1 VRCAVCKKIEIPLD
15 IENIDIKDVKFTDN
29 NEILITLESTVEGTH
44 CHCCGKFIKKYHGCS
59 RELKLQHLPIL
70 GKKTYLYIKPRRYI
84 CEFCDNNPT
93 TTQKLSWTNERSQYT
108 KEYEQH
114 ILLMLINST
123 VSDVSKK
130 EGITYDSIE
139 GVLNRLVDLKVDWHK
154 IKSLTTIGIDEV
166 SLKKGHSHFVTIVT
180 SVEDEGTIRLLA
192 VLPNREKD
200 TVKRF
205 FLSIPNELRS
215 TIRNVC
221 TDLYEG
227 YMNAAQEILGDNV
240 NIIADRFH
248 VTRLY
253 RKAVDKLRITE
264 LKRLKKELPK
274 ESYKKLH
281 NIMWIIRKKP
291 EKLSIEDKNS
301 LKLLAEWSHTL
312 ILAYLFSCQLTR
324 IFDKL
329 LTSSEAKEEIMA
341 WASLIISSDLTC
353 FDTFLKTL
361 AKNIKPIT
369 NYFIER
375 LNSGF
380 VEGFNNKIK
389 LIKRRCYGI
398 FNITHLFQRISL
410 DLAGYT

>member
-1 VRCAVCKKIEIPLD
+1 
-15 IENIDIKDVKFTDN
+15 
-29 NEILITLESTVEGTH
+29 
-44 CHCCGKFIKKYHGCS
+44 
-59 RELKLQHLPIL
+59 
-70 GKKTYLYIKPRRYI
+70 
-84 CEFCDNNPT
+84 
-93 TTQKLSWTNERSQYT
+93 
-108 KEYEQH
+108 
-114 ILLMLINST
+114 
-123 VSDVSKK
+123 
-130 EGITYDSIE
+130 
-139 GVLNRLVDLKVDWHK
+139 
-154 IKSLTTIGIDEV
+154 
-166 SLKKGHSHFVTIVT
+166 
-180 SVEDEGTIRLLA
+180 
-192 VLPNREKD
+192 
-200 TVKRF
+200 
-205 FLSIPNELRS
+205 
-215 TIRNVC
+215 
-221 TDLYEG
+221 
-227 YMNAAQEILGDNV
+227 MNAAQEILGDNV

-380 VEGFNNKIK
+380 VEGFNR
-389 LIKRRCYGI
+389 LV
-398 FNITHLFQRISL
+398 
-410 DLAGYT
+410 APE